1 MIVAV
6 VQNVIAGFL
15 QPRASVRRIL
25 DGGHGFDV
33 ALLMVVL
40 AYLLR
45 EIFVLLI
52 LGARPDGAGL
62 MLGEHLQ
69 GLIQRLLSFVLLS
82 AAVYGV
88 GRALGG
94 IGNWRE
100 TNLAMAWYL
109 LVTSV
114 IVPLALPAM
123 IHLAAVVD
131 AAGDGPMAPV
141 EIPAQPLVMFM
152 VASGVMLW
160 LFACYVAELH
170 RFARTWNVVA
180 VILGICAA
188 LSFVVMALVP
198 AT

>member
-1 MIVAV
+1 MIGAV
-6 VQNVIAGFL
+6 VQNVIGGFL
-15 QPRASVRRIL
+15 RPRASVRRIL

-33 ALLMVVL
+33 VLLMVLL
-40 AYLLR
+40 AYLAR

-52 LGARPDGAGL
+52 PGARPGDTGF
-62 MLGEHLQ
+62 MLAQHLQ
-69 GLIQRLLSFVLLS
+69 ALIQRFVSFGLLS
-82 AAVYGV
+82 ALVYGA
-88 GRALGG
+88 GRLFGG
-94 IGNWRE
+94 TGTWLE

-114 IVPLALPAM
+114 VVPLALPAV

-131 AAGDGPMAPV
+131 AAGDGPVAPV

-152 VASGVMLW
+152 VASGIMIW

-180 VILGICAA
+180 VILGLSAA
-188 LSFVVMALVP
+188 FSFIIMALVGSP
-198 AT
+198 